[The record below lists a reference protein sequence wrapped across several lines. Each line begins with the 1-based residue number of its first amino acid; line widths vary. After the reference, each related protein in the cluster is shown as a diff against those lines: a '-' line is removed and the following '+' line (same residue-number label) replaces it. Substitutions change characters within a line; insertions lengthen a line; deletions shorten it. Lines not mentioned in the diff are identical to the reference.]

1 MLATTMTSY
10 GHRIHPVEDI
20 SNLWVWKEYQNWLC
34 VAGFNRFHIHHL
46 NNQINS
52 NRSNIL
58 PMAMK
63 SNRRMPF
70 IKEYP
75 DPGRKGAV
83 SSGRQSENIW
93 HKYAT
98 RK

>member
-1 MLATTMTSY
+1 MPPTTMTSY
-10 GHRIHPVEDI
+10 GHRIYPVEEI

-34 VAGFNRFHIHHL
+34 VAGFNRFHTHHL

-52 NRSNIL
+52 NRSIL

-70 IKEYP
+70 IKKYS
-75 DPGRKGAV
+75 DAGSKDAGT
-83 SSGRQSENIW
+83 SGKQSENIC